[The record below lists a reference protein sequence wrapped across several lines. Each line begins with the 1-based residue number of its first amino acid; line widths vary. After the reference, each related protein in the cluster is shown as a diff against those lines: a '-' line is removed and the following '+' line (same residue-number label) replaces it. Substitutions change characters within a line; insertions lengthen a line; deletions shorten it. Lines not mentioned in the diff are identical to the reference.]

1 MERERYK
8 DDEGGAYKRGGSDEL
23 SSLSKGFFF
32 HRLLALVLCLMASSI
47 AEPSVEAT
55 LEQCSFAIENLYVG
69 EDKAAVS
76 KQLAAY
82 VAAASESSIKERGTF
97 TVAISGGSL
106 PAILAAGLLDLDGV
120 DYDKVRVRW
129 MYQVAT
135 RVCGWMDGWRCVCGV
150 CVCVCV

>member
-1 MERERYK
+1 
-8 DDEGGAYKRGGSDEL
+8 
-23 SSLSKGFFF
+23 
-32 HRLLALVLCLMASSI
+32 MASAA

-76 KQLAAY
+76 KQLAEY

-106 PAILAAGLLDLDGV
+106 PAILAAGLLDLEGV

-129 MYQVAT
+129 MYRVAT
-135 RVCGWMDGWRCVCGV
+135 CVRVDGWMDGWMDGV
-150 CVCVCV
+150 CVCMCVCV